1 MRDIIRGRVTMS
13 MLIPYDGPLS
23 LACRIA
29 GARMKVKKIVS
40 YQLLAVSEQLLAIS
54 CQLSASRGQT

>member
-1 MRDIIRGRVTMS
+1 MS